1 MIRNVLAPSVTSSIG
16 GIIVS
21 MPRLM
26 RTGYGE
32 AVRTSMRRGVCCCAE
47 FGAVTLSRSFFSA
60 VVVVVFCSD
69 GCAAVDQPG
78 SRGLELFRVFEVL
91 QDGGNRPLRVVVAGA
106 DAEAR
111 DLFIKLV
118 TLVVQ
123 PLIDLFGIG
132 DIQQRTGFVPRG
144 SAHALGNVH
153 IEVDDLVVHESLA
166 GLHAFH
172 SSPA

>member
-69 GCAAVDQPG
+69 GCAAVAQPG
-78 SRGLELFRVFEVL
+78 SRGLELFCVFVVL
-91 QDGGNRPLRVVVAGA
+91 QDGGNRPMGYVFAGA
-106 DAEAR
+106 DAVVR
-111 DLFIKLV
+111 RLFMMLV
-118 TLVVQ
+118 ALVV
-123 PLIDLFGIG
+123 
-132 DIQQRTGFVPRG
+132 
-144 SAHALGNVH
+144 
-153 IEVDDLVVHESLA
+153 
-166 GLHAFH
+166 
-172 SSPA
+172 